1 MYNHKYITSNDVA
14 RNKFQLKLSNRF
26 ENLQINE
33 DDTVKSP
40 YYKLEEAL
48 SEAASNSLLQKE
60 KITNKPWVS
69 TKSLDLTEQQRAA
82 RKKITKPP

>member
-1 MYNHKYITSNDVA
+1 MYNHKAITSNDVV

-26 ENLQINE
+26 ETLQINE

-40 YYKLEEAL
+40 YDELEEAL

-69 TKSLDLTEQQRAA
+69 TKSLDLTEQRRAA

>member
-69 TKSLDLTEQQRAA
+69 TKSLDLLNSNELHA
-82 RKKITKPP
+82 KK

>member
-1 MYNHKYITSNDVA
+1 MYNHKYITSNDVV

-48 SEAASNSLLQKE
+48 SEAAPNSLLQKE

-69 TKSLDLTEQQRAA
+69 TKSLDLLNSNELHA
-82 RKKITKPP
+82 KK